1 MSTSLGDSVNVNPPL
16 LNLGSDADIIPY
28 DSSSSLS
35 HRHCRYAPFPN
46 TAFISVLFVIRCD
59 PLYMTT
65 DNTVEI
71 WSFLN
76 TVPLDDSILSST
88 ASSPST
94 PGLPCSPCSPF
105 CPLIKAQ
112 S

>member
-1 MSTSLGDSVNVNPPL
+1 M
-16 LNLGSDADIIPY
+16 
-28 DSSSSLS
+28 
-35 HRHCRYAPFPN
+35 
-46 TAFISVLFVIRCD
+46 IRCD